1 MQIKKKITKY
11 LIASA
16 ILLLIINVALD
27 FFTKRKRVENNEQE
41 FTCRQL
47 DSIFYDVLNDFGIE
61 SEWITSVKVKIADED
76 SIEKKIVVK
85 LPADLPIPLIIRDF
99 HKKIENDITS
109 FVSEEKK
116 FYGATEIRIYSNEYL
131 KQFIQLVPDN
141 QIIRKRNELCF
152 IISNAFDLNEK
163 DFNSFLSI
171 PYPFSTEVIPE
182 EDLIMKANELK
193 NYSKEFIVLLNDDVA
208 DMPFKLNPKSHK
220 YILKNSVKNIAAAFP
235 NAQLFVI
242 DESSELYN
250 STTFNFIRDEFKKR
264 KINLINLSEFIHL
277 NSEDENELISKF
289 RFHAEDKSGSDKIK
303 STDQSTQLNQKI
315 FYLSYE
321 NFLKI
326 KNEFDRMRKKGNKI
340 IPLSATYLVK
350 NNFGK

>member
-1 MQIKKKITKY
+1 MQFKKKITKY

-27 FFTKRKRVENNEQE
+27 FFIKRKKDVNIEHE
-41 FTCRQL
+41 FSCQQL

-61 SEWITSVKVKIADED
+61 SEWISSVKIKIPDED
-76 SIEKKIVVK
+76 SIEKKIIVK

-116 FYGATEIRIYSNEYL
+116 FFGTTEIRIYSNEYL
-131 KQFIQLVPDN
+131 KQLIQLIPDK
-141 QIIRKRNELCF
+141 QIVRNRNELCF
-152 IISNAFDLNEK
+152 IISDAFELSEK

-171 PYPFSTEVIPE
+171 PYPFSTVVIPD
-182 EDLIMKANELK
+182 EDIILKANELK
-193 NYSKEFIVLLNDDVA
+193 NYSKEFIVLLNDDVV

-220 YILKNSVKNIAAAFP
+220 YILKNSVKNIALSFS
-235 NAQLFVI
+235 NAQLFVV
-242 DESSELYN
+242 DETSELYN
-250 STTFNFIRDEFKKR
+250 STTFNFIKDEFKKR

-277 NSEDENELISKF
+277 NSDDENELISKF
-289 RFHAEDKSGSDKIK
+289 RFYAEDKSESDKNK
-303 STDQSTQLNQKI
+303 LPNQSGLPNQKI
-315 FYLSYE
+315 FYLTYE

-350 NNFGK
+350 NNLK

>member
-1 MQIKKKITKY
+1 MQKKQKITKY
-11 LIASA
+11 LIATS
-16 ILLLIINVALD
+16 ILLLIVNVALD
-27 FFTKRKRVENNEQE
+27 FFTKQKRVENYEKE

-47 DSIFYDVLNDFGIE
+47 DSIFYNVLNDFGIE
-61 SEWITSVKVKIADED
+61 PEWISSVKFKIIDED

-116 FYGATEIRIYSNEYL
+116 FFGTTEIRIYSNEYL
-131 KQFIQLVPDN
+131 KQVIQLIPDN

-152 IISNAFDLNEK
+152 IISDAIDLNEK

-171 PYPFSTEVIPE
+171 PYPFSAAVVPD
-182 EDLIMKANELK
+182 EDIIMKANELK
-193 NYSKEFIVLLNDDVA
+193 NYSKEFIALLNDDVT

-220 YILKNSVKNIAAAFP
+220 YILKNSVKNIASSFS

-242 DESSELYN
+242 DESSELYR

-264 KINLINLSEFIHL
+264 KINLINLSEFIYL
-277 NSEDENELISKF
+277 NSDDENELISKF
-289 RFHAEDKSGSDKIK
+289 RFHAEDKSGSDKINSNEK
-303 STDQSTQLNQKI
+303 SHLLNQKI

-340 IPLSATYLVK
+340 IPVSTTYLVK
-350 NNFGK
+350 NNLIK